1 MNETLIF
8 EENGKMYLCKRASYV
23 TGGFRYPEIWEECEV
38 PNELKDTQPRG
49 AGVIQ
54 NYNDKTYMLY
64 NTAGEA
70 SGKWFIYVSEGARFE
85 HPGKIP
91 EGIKEGLDFI
101 IKRFPG
107 PGREINIRRVY
118 HEESVTVLVE
128 YGKLDVNDFSVRN
141 NEFIEKL
148 NHYEE
153 IKSFCL
159 LDLCDHTFCKI
170 SIKKSDEYYNKYSNK
185 LLEINIDDILNDLN
199 GNWEYIGG
207 IGEIIF
213 W

>member
-8 EENGKMYLCKRASYV
+8 KENGKMYLCRRASYV
-23 TGGFRYPEIWEECEV
+23 TGGFRYPEIWEECEP

-70 SGKWFIYVSEGARFE
+70 SGKWFVYASEGIRFE
-85 HPGKIP
+85 DPGKIP

-101 IKRFPG
+101 IKRFPDRSIKI
-107 PGREINIRRVY
+107 GRHIYEK
-118 HEESVTVLVE
+118 SVSIVAK
-128 YGKLDVNDFSVRN
+128 YSKLDVYDFKVKEN
-141 NEFIEKL
+141 IFAEKFD
-148 NHYEE
+148 HYEE
-153 IKSFCL
+153 MRKFFA
-159 LDLCDHTFCKI
+159 LDLYDKI
-170 SIKKSDEYYNKYSNK
+170 ILTVLINKGDENYNKYADKNK
-185 LLEINIDDILNDLN
+185 EINIDDILNDLN